1 MRFGSNYGKKIVTQ
15 RGGATFGWLLQA
27 IEKQEQHMSI
37 KGEDY
42 VRIRVG
48 WILER
53 RKTEGKN
60 RERSKVRE
68 LERER
73 EQETKEKNREAEGDE
88 AGLREG
94 RVLEAREIIA

>member
-15 RGGATFGWLLQA
+15 RGATFGWLPQA
-27 IEKQEQHMSI
+27 IERQEQHMSI
-37 KGEDY
+37 KGEAY

-73 EQETKEKNREAEGDE
+73 VGNKREE
-88 AGLREG
+88 
-94 RVLEAREIIA
+94 

>member
-1 MRFGSNYGKKIVTQ
+1 
-15 RGGATFGWLLQA
+15 
-27 IEKQEQHMSI
+27 MSI
-37 KGEDY
+37 KGEAY

-73 EQETKEKNREAEGDE
+73 VGNKREE
-88 AGLREG
+88 
-94 RVLEAREIIA
+94 

>member
-15 RGGATFGWLLQA
+15 RGATFGWLLQA

-53 RKTEGKN
+53 RKTGGENG
-60 RERSKVRE
+60 ERSKVRE

-73 EQETKEKNREAEGDE
+73 VGNKREE
-88 AGLREG
+88 
-94 RVLEAREIIA
+94 

>member
-15 RGGATFGWLLQA
+15 RGATFGWLLQA

-53 RKTEGKN
+53 RKTGGKN
-60 RERSKVRE
+60 GERSKVRE

-73 EQETKEKNREAEGDE
+73 VGNKREE
-88 AGLREG
+88 
-94 RVLEAREIIA
+94 

>member
-15 RGGATFGWLLQA
+15 RGATFGWLPQA

-37 KGEDY
+37 KGEAY

-53 RKTEGKN
+53 RKTGGKKW
-60 RERSKVRE
+60 REEQSERIG
-68 LERER
+68 ERER
-73 EQETKEKNREAEGDE
+73 VGNKREE
-88 AGLREG
+88 
-94 RVLEAREIIA
+94 

>member
-15 RGGATFGWLLQA
+15 RGATFGWLLQA

-53 RKTEGKN
+53 RKTEGEN

-73 EQETKEKNREAEGDE
+73 VGNKREE
-88 AGLREG
+88 
-94 RVLEAREIIA
+94 